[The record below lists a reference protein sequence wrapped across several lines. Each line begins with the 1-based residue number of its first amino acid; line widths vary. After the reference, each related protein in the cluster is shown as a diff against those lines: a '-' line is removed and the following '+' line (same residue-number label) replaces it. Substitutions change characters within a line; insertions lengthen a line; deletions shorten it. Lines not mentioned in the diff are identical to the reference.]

1 MWRVRRNRSVPT
13 SNALLCADST
23 LPVQALRRP
32 RPSLSAARRRSAEPI
47 CATSAVERNVTAMQ
61 IHPSNLTL
69 SQPQT
74 TCENV
79 VPVGMT
85 LEQVV
90 DRVRLDGPGHI
101 LVVHE
106 DGALAGVIATEELL
120 LRMSAADG
128 VERLKWSRRP
138 IESILS
144 AVITPTSGSAA
155 VAPPGIPASASWPCT
170 AYFHHGRL
178 QAVTTDDDVL
188 LSWRSIEPFLMGAA
202 RDGVTGLITRSAFLR
217 SFECELARARR
228 SRKPLSIV
236 LIDVDYFKEIN
247 DRAGHAAGDIVL
259 SLIAG
264 AICTSVR
271 SYDIVARFAGDEF
284 VALCCECIPDQVHT
298 PVSRMQQAVASLPY
312 PPGFPL
318 ERVTLSLGVASVSAV
333 TAGITC
339 EALLEAADDCLY
351 TAKRNGRNQAYSVI
365 LDDPQRS
372 SPEPVPSVRLDVDHQ
387 DAAAIGSRKSASQRD
402 ARRRQSDASDP
413 MLFPLV

>member
-1 MWRVRRNRSVPT
+1 
-13 SNALLCADST
+13 
-23 LPVQALRRP
+23 
-32 RPSLSAARRRSAEPI
+32 
-47 CATSAVERNVTAMQ
+47 MQ
-61 IHPSNLTL
+61 IHPSRLTL
-69 SQPQT
+69 SHPAA

-90 DRVRLDGPGHI
+90 DSVQLDGPGHI

-106 DGALAGVIATEELL
+106 DGALAGVITTEELL

-144 AVITPTSGSAA
+144 AVITPTGTVPATPAA
-155 VAPPGIPASASWPCT
+155 EIPASSAWPCT

-178 QAVTTDDDVL
+178 QAVATDDDVL
-188 LSWRSIEPFLMGAA
+188 LSWRSIEPFLLGAA
-202 RDGVTGLITRSAFLR
+202 RDGVTGLITRTAFLR

-228 SRKPLSIV
+228 SQKPLSVV
-236 LIDVDYFKEIN
+236 LIDIDYFKQIN

-271 SYDIVARFAGDEF
+271 SYDVVARFAGDEF
-284 VALCCECIPDQVHT
+284 VALCCECVPDQVHI
-298 PVSRMQQAVASLPY
+298 PVSRMQRAVASLPY

-318 ERVTLSLGVASVSAV
+318 ERVTLSLGVACVSAV

-339 EALLEAADDCLY
+339 EALLEAADNCLY
-351 TAKRNGRNQAYSVI
+351 TAKRNGRDQAYAVT
-365 LDDPQRS
+365 LDDPNHTAPRLVQS
-372 SPEPVPSVRLDVDHQ
+372 LAYDAESPDDQATTQGRIDSNDRRVRRG
-387 DAAAIGSRKSASQRD
+387 DAQ
-402 ARRRQSDASDP
+402 DP
-413 MLFPLV
+413 MPFPLV

>member
-1 MWRVRRNRSVPT
+1 MQT
-13 SNALLCADST
+13 DT
-23 LPVQALRRP
+23 
-32 RPSLSAARRRSAEPI
+32 E
-47 CATSAVERNVTAMQ
+47 MQ
-61 IHPSNLTL
+61 IHSSSLTL
-69 SQPQT
+69 SQPQAA
-74 TCENV
+74 CQNV

-90 DRVRLDGPGHI
+90 DHVHLDGPGHI

-144 AVITPTSGSAA
+144 AVITPATAAA
-155 VAPPGIPASASWPCT
+155 VPADGRSPSTTWPCT
-170 AYFHHGRL
+170 SYFHRGRL

-236 LIDVDYFKEIN
+236 LIDIDYFKQIN

-271 SYDIVARFAGDEF
+271 SYDVVARFAGDEF
-284 VALCCECIPDQVHT
+284 VALCCECIPDQVHI
-298 PVSRMQQAVASLPY
+298 PVSRMQHAVAALPY
-312 PPGFPL
+312 PVGFPV
-318 ERVTLSLGVASVSAV
+318 ERVTLSIGVASVLAV
-333 TAGITC
+333 TEGITC

-365 LDDPQRS
+365 LDDPEQS
-372 SPEPVPSVRLDVDHQ
+372 SPQAVASPPDAVESSVEE
-387 DAAAIGSRKSASQRD
+387 SA
-402 ARRRQSDASDP
+402 SDASSGSHARRDGRGNGASDP
-413 MLFPLV
+413 VLFPLV

>member
-1 MWRVRRNRSVPT
+1 
-13 SNALLCADST
+13 
-23 LPVQALRRP
+23 
-32 RPSLSAARRRSAEPI
+32 
-47 CATSAVERNVTAMQ
+47 MQ
-61 IHPSNLTL
+61 IHSSSLTL
-69 SQPQT
+69 SAPQA
-74 TCENV
+74 TCQNV

-106 DGALAGVIATEELL
+106 DGALAGVITTEELL

-144 AVITPTSGSAA
+144 AVITPNAA
-155 VAPPGIPASASWPCT
+155 VPLPPAPAIPAAVPWPCT

-188 LSWRSIEPFLMGAA
+188 LSWRSIEPFLLGAA
-202 RDGVTGLITRSAFLR
+202 RDGVTGLITRTAFLR

-228 SRKPLSIV
+228 SHKPLSIV
-236 LIDVDYFKEIN
+236 LIDIDYFKQIN

-284 VALCCECIPDQVHT
+284 VALCCECVPDQVHI

-312 PPGFPL
+312 PVEFPL

-351 TAKRNGRNQAYSVI
+351 TAKRNGRDQAYAVI
-365 LDDPQRS
+365 LDDPARS
-372 SPEPVPSVRLDVDHQ
+372 SPRPVCVEGPVDNQPVSPNSLD
-387 DAAAIGSRKSASQRD
+387 
-402 ARRRQSDASDP
+402 RREKRGRRSDSPDP
-413 MLFPLV
+413 LLFPLV

>member
-1 MWRVRRNRSVPT
+1 MPVNEFVGIPVPRTISAQNDAGGTHRCCDPPTCQDALRRRASRNRSVPT
-13 SNALLCADST
+13 CKIALCADSAQ
-23 LPVQALRRP
+23 PP
-32 RPSLSAARRRSAEPI
+32 RATTRHRRSLFAVKRRSGHP
-47 CATSAVERNVTAMQ
+47 ASAPTPVVQTDTEMQ
-61 IHPSNLTL
+61 IHSSSLTL
-69 SQPQT
+69 SQPQAA
-74 TCENV
+74 CQNV

-90 DRVRLDGPGHI
+90 DHVHLDGPGHI

-144 AVITPTSGSAA
+144 AVITPATAAA
-155 VAPPGIPASASWPCT
+155 VPADGRSPSTTWPCT
-170 AYFHHGRL
+170 SYFHRGRL

-236 LIDVDYFKEIN
+236 LIDIDYFKQIN

-271 SYDIVARFAGDEF
+271 SYDVVARFAGDEF
-284 VALCCECIPDQVHT
+284 VALCCECIPDQVHI
-298 PVSRMQQAVASLPY
+298 PVSRMQHAVAALPY
-312 PPGFPL
+312 PVGFP
-318 ERVTLSLGVASVSAV
+318 V
-333 TAGITC
+333 
-339 EALLEAADDCLY
+339 EA
-351 TAKRNGRNQAYSVI
+351 RH
-365 LDDPQRS
+365 
-372 SPEPVPSVRLDVDHQ
+372 PVNRRRFR
-387 DAAAIGSRKSASQRD
+387 IGSD
-402 ARRRQSDASDP
+402 RRHHLRSIA
-413 MLFPLV
+413 